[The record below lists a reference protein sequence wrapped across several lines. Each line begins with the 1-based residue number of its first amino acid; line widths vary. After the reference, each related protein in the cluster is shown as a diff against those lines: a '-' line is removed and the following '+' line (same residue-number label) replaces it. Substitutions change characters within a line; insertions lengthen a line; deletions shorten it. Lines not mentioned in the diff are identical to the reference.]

1 MCEKKCRKKK
11 KTSFEMRVCFIPSLA
26 YKNISGYHRK
36 MSNLTMPFFSAL
48 LVLMDITHAR
58 SRVHAHLKR

>member
-1 MCEKKCRKKK
+1 
-11 KTSFEMRVCFIPSLA
+11 MRVCFIPALA

-36 MSNLTMPFFSAL
+36 MSNLTMALFFSAL
-48 LVLMDITHAR
+48 LLLMDITHAH

>member
-1 MCEKKCRKKK
+1 
-11 KTSFEMRVCFIPSLA
+11 MRVCFIPSLA